1 MICLLLLKIRT
12 EQSDNP
18 ETRNMTLM
26 QEKQMS
32 ATLKITK
39 NGKIK
44 DYFNLTDKKNRTF
57 GGMY

>member
-1 MICLLLLKIRT
+1 
-12 EQSDNP
+12 
-18 ETRNMTLM
+18 MTLM

-39 NGKIK
+39 NGKRK

>member
-39 NGKIK
+39 NGKRK

>member
-1 MICLLLLKIRT
+1 
-12 EQSDNP
+12 
-18 ETRNMTLM
+18 MTLM